1 MDWSVQG
8 GEGWSWMCAHVC
20 VGGPVALY
28 GAVRKVSLRSRSSGW
43 GSKRQLMRRERDF
56 RLKRLM
62 SVGSASLMVQT
73 VKNLPAMWETHVQSL
88 GWEDT
93 LEESL
98 ATHSS
103 IFAWRIPWTEE
114 PGKLQSMGW
123 QKVGHDWASNIF
135 TFSTQQRA
143 GKHLCYYSHT
153 QQGHTCVII
162 SGLVLLWHLLEAKCL
177 VFLLFP

>member
-28 GAVRKVSLRSRSSGW
+28 REVRKVSLRSRSSGW
-43 GSKRQLMRRERDF
+43 GSKRQLMRRERDL

-88 GWEDT
+88 GQEDPLDKEMAT
-93 LEESL
+93 YFRIL
-98 ATHSS
+98 A
-103 IFAWRIPWTEE
+103 WKLLWTEE
-114 PGKLQSMGW
+114 LGGLQSMGS
-123 QKVGHDWASNIF
+123 QRGVHDW
-135 TFSTQQRA
+135 T
-143 GKHLCYYSHT
+143 SHT
-153 QQGHTCVII
+153 HTHVHI
-162 SGLVLLWHLLEAKCL
+162 HTHTQYDYKCR
-177 VFLLFP
+177 VCIDYTMNGMTYENDMAINN